1 MGTLQSSSTH
11 GPPVQSSSA
20 TAAAVAAPPEVE
32 ATLTR
37 LVGYK
42 NVKGV
47 LILSRPNGIILRS
60 AGPLFAHSPTRSQ
73 PIEKT
78 AGRLEDTEAEQQ
90 AEGADGAP
98 GEAKPP
104 PPPPPPAHSELA
116 RKYARAAARMV
127 ESIRAEVRDVEEEQE
142 EDVRFLRI
150 RTKRHELMITPD
162 DEYILVVVQD
172 PTS

>member
-1 MGTLQSSSTH
+1 MSHS
-11 GPPVQSSSA
+11 V
-20 TAAAVAAPPEVE
+20 AASAAPPEVE
-32 ATLTR
+32 ATLSR

-60 AGPLFAHSPTRSQ
+60 AGPLFAHAPPRAPPQ
-73 PIEKT
+73 EY
-78 AGRLEDTEAEQQ
+78 GRPEDTEAGQPE
-90 AEGADGAP
+90 EGPRDGRE
-98 GEAKPP
+98 EATAR
-104 PPPPPPAHSELA
+104 PPPAHSELA
-116 RKYARAAARMV
+116 RRYARSAVRMV
-127 ESIRAEVRDVEEEQE
+127 DSVRAEVREVDDEAE

-162 DEYILVVVQD
+162 EQYILVVVQD

>member
-1 MGTLQSSSTH
+1 MSTGT
-11 GPPVQSSSA
+11 G
-20 TAAAVAAPPEVE
+20 AAAVAAPPEVE
-32 ATLTR
+32 ATLSR
-37 LVGYK
+37 LVGYR

-60 AGPLFAHSPTRSQ
+60 AGPLFAHTPARSQ
-73 PIEKT
+73 PVEET
-78 AGRLEDTEAEQQ
+78 AGRLDDAAPDQQ
-90 AEGADGAP
+90 EKQDGDGAP
-98 GEAKPP
+98 EETKPP
-104 PPPPPPAHSELA
+104 LPPPAHSELA

-127 ESIRAEVRDVEEEQE
+127 ESVRAEVRDVEEEQE

-150 RTKRHELMITPD
+150 RTRRHELMITPG